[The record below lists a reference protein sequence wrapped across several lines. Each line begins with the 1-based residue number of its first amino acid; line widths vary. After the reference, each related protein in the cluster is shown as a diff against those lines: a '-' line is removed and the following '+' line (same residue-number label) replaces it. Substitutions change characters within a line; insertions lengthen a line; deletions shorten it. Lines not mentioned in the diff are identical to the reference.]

1 MSFAHEF
8 FDPMI
13 YRGIAPTRSESLSG
27 EERGAPRIII
37 PAQPSGPREHQL
49 FGQKLRIYQIR
60 RGRHESSMISNQT
73 NSNKHKDPPS
83 SNRQANPDIQ
93 DIITGIV
100 KLLNGKVNVAV
111 NSAKPHRPVQ
121 STRINNRGPPRI
133 SDLPPMPTEFENINL
148 PPPPPVIPEQPAMYD
163 KPPKLNVPSINQL
176 PPNLPL
182 SPFGVPLPEGMFP
195 PNMRPFNRPPP
206 PLPPGLRPPPG
217 KFNTPN
223 WPNSILSLKIPHSS
237 LERNY

>member
-1 MSFAHEF
+1 
-8 FDPMI
+8 
-13 YRGIAPTRSESLSG
+13 
-27 EERGAPRIII
+27 
-37 PAQPSGPREHQL
+37 
-49 FGQKLRIYQIR
+49 
-60 RGRHESSMISNQT
+60 MISNQT
-73 NSNKHKDPPS
+73 TSNSNNNKHKDLPS

-133 SDLPPMPTEFENINL
+133 SDLPPMPPDFDTMNL
-148 PPPPPVIPEQPAMYD
+148 PPPPPTIPEHPAMYD

-182 SPFGVPLPEGMFP
+182 TPFGIPLPEGIFP

-206 PLPPGLRPPPG
+206 PPPLPPGLRLPPG
-217 KFNTPN
+217 KFGQQWRQLCSTQLIN
-223 WPNSILSLKIPHSS
+223 WSHVIEIVNK
-237 LERNY
+237 